1 MDRSPPFSGFAGI
14 VASVDVVTQAVCP
27 LRHCRGGGG
36 TSGYQR
42 GPQPPGWNRLQ
53 RRPFSR
59 GLIVSTGALRGVRN
73 LIIVNPSASQAPAQ
87 LPQLEDWFRQKDGS
101 SVIPAASTEELH
113 EILASKGP
121 DAEKIILGG
130 GDGTLSSA
138 LPALLTLQKPVAVL
152 PLGTAN
158 DFAKTLGVPRDV
170 LEAARVAVEGRIH
183 RIDVGFVNDMPFLN
197 VASVGVATK
206 IPDEQSESAKRTL
219 RSFSYGLGLVRAIK
233 KVTPFFAALTI
244 DEEQSWTGTLY
255 QISIGNG
262 RYHGGGLTVAEGAAI
277 DDGKLDLY
285 LVSPGRVLQLVASI
299 INLRFGLTR
308 PETLQRLSAVS
319 ITLRTDRPRPINV
332 DGEIAATTPAT
343 FRVEAE
349 ALPVLIPRKLP
360 KDHRGLSA
368 AD

>member
-1 MDRSPPFSGFAGI
+1 
-14 VASVDVVTQAVCP
+14 
-27 LRHCRGGGG
+27 
-36 TSGYQR
+36 
-42 GPQPPGWNRLQ
+42 
-53 RRPFSR
+53 
-59 GLIVSTGALRGVRN
+59 VRN
-73 LIIVNPSASQAPAQ
+73 LIIVNPSASQAAAQ
-87 LPQLEDWFRQKDGS
+87 LPQLEDWFRQRDGS
-101 SVIPAASTEELH
+101 RLVLAASTEELH

-121 DAEKIILGG
+121 DAEKIVLGG

-158 DFAKTLGVPRDV
+158 DFAKTLGVPRAV
-170 LEAARVAVEGRIH
+170 LGAARVAVEGRIH

-206 IPDEQSESAKRTL
+206 IPEEQSQSVKRTL
-219 RSFSYGLGLVRAIK
+219 RSFSYGLGLVRVIK
-233 KVTPFFAALTI
+233 NVTPFFAALTI
-244 DEEQSWTGTLY
+244 DEDQSWTGTLY

-262 RYHGGGLTVAEGAAI
+262 RHHGGGLTVAEGAAI

-285 LVSPGRVLQLVASI
+285 LVSPGRALQLVASI
-299 INLRFGLTR
+299 INLRFGVTR
-308 PETLQRLSAVS
+308 PEILQRLSAVS

-343 FRVEAE
+343 FRVEAQ
-349 ALPVLIPRKLP
+349 ALPVLIPRELP